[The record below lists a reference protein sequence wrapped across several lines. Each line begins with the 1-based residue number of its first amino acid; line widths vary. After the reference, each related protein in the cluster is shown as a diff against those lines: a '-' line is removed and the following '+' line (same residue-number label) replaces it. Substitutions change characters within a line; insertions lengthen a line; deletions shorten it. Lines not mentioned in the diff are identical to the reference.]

1 MIVNSSIA
9 VAKDNTIR
17 VSPLKLGNITRLIV
31 NLKASKAINQL
42 KFSQKR
48 ISITVLKVLNA
59 AIANAEN
66 NKQLDID
73 NLFVK
78 EAYVGKS
85 LSMKRFRPRAKGRAS
100 SIIKPFSKLT
110 IVLEERK
117 NSKSKT
123 GKK

>member
-1 MIVNSSIA
+1 MVNSSIA

-48 ISITVLKVLNA
+48 ISMSVLKVLNA

-73 NLFVK
+73 NLFVR

-100 SIIKPFSKLT
+100 SIVKPFSRLT

-117 NSKSKT
+117 NSKTEK

>member
-1 MIVNSSIA
+1 MDNKLTA
-9 VAKDNTIR
+9 FAKDNTIR
-17 VSPLKLGNITRLIV
+17 VSSLKLANVARSIV
-31 NLKASKAINQL
+31 NLKVSKAVNQL

-48 ISITVLKVLNA
+48 ISINVLKVLNS

-85 LSMKRFRPRAKGRAS
+85 LTMKRFRPRAKGRAT
-100 SIIKPFSKLT
+100 SIHKPFSKLT
-110 IVLEERK
+110 IVVEEK
-117 NSKSKT
+117 SMKKKESK
-123 GKK
+123 

>member
-1 MIVNSSIA
+1 MDNKLTA
-9 VAKDNTIR
+9 FAKDNTIR
-17 VSPLKLGNITRLIV
+17 VSSLKLANVARSIV
-31 NLKASKAINQL
+31 NLKASKAVNQL

-48 ISITVLKVLNA
+48 ISINVLKVLNA

-85 LSMKRFRPRAKGRAS
+85 LTMKRFRPRAKGRAS
-100 SIIKPFSKLT
+100 SIHKPFSKLT
-110 IVLEERK
+110 IVVEEK
-117 NSKSKT
+117 SMKKKESK
-123 GKK
+123 

>member
-1 MIVNSSIA
+1 MVNNSIA

-48 ISITVLKVLNA
+48 ISKHVLKVLNA

-73 NLFVK
+73 NLFVR

-100 SIIKPFSKLT
+100 SIVKPFSKLT

-117 NSKSKT
+117 NSKAEK

>member
-1 MIVNSSIA
+1 MDNKLTA
-9 VAKDNTIR
+9 FAKDNTIR
-17 VSPLKLGNITRLIV
+17 VSSLKLANVARSIV
-31 NLKASKAINQL
+31 NLKVSKAVNQL

-48 ISITVLKVLNA
+48 ISNNVLKVLNA

-85 LSMKRFRPRAKGRAS
+85 LTMKRFRPRAKGRAT
-100 SIIKPFSKLT
+100 SIHKPFSKLT
-110 IVLEERK
+110 IVVEEK
-117 NSKSKT
+117 NIKEKEKESK
-123 GKK
+123 

>member
-1 MIVNSSIA
+1 MDNKLTA
-9 VAKDNTIR
+9 FAKDNTIR
-17 VSPLKLGNITRLIV
+17 VSSLKLANVARSIV

-48 ISITVLKVLNA
+48 ISINVLKVLNA

-85 LSMKRFRPRAKGRAS
+85 LTMKRFRPRAKGRAT
-100 SIIKPFSKLT
+100 SIHKPFSKLT
-110 IVLEERK
+110 IVVEEK
-117 NSKSKT
+117 NMKEKQKESK
-123 GKK
+123 

>member
-1 MIVNSSIA
+1 MINNSIA
-9 VAKDNTIR
+9 IAKDNTIR
-17 VSPLKLGNITRLIV
+17 VSSLKLGNIARLIV
-31 NLKASKAINQL
+31 DLKASKAINQL

-85 LSMKRFRPRAKGRAS
+85 LSMKRFRPRAKGRAA
-100 SIIKPFSKLT
+100 SIVKPFSKLT

-117 NSKSKT
+117 NSKSEK

>member
-1 MIVNSSIA
+1 MDNKLTA
-9 VAKDNTIR
+9 FAKDNTIR
-17 VSPLKLGNITRLIV
+17 VSSLKLANVARSIV
-31 NLKASKAINQL
+31 NLKASRAVNQL

-48 ISITVLKVLNA
+48 ISINVLKVLNA

-85 LSMKRFRPRAKGRAS
+85 LTMKRFRPRAKGRAS
-100 SIIKPFSKLT
+100 SIHKPFSKLT
-110 IVLEERK
+110 IVVEEK
-117 NSKSKT
+117 SMKEKESK
-123 GKK
+123 

>member
-1 MIVNSSIA
+1 MNNKMIAI
-9 VAKDNTIR
+9 AKDNTIR
-17 VSPLKLGNITRLIV
+17 VSALKLANVARSIV
-31 NLKASKAINQL
+31 NLKASKAVNQL

-48 ISITVLKVLNA
+48 ISINVLKVLNS

-100 SIIKPFSKLT
+100 SIVKPFSKLT
-110 IVLEERK
+110 IVVEEK
-117 NSKSKT
+117 KITEIKKESK
-123 GKK
+123 

>member
-1 MIVNSSIA
+1 MVNSSIA

-17 VSPLKLGNITRLIV
+17 VSPLKLANITRLIV

-48 ISITVLKVLNA
+48 ISMHVLKVLNA

-73 NLFVK
+73 NLFVR

-100 SIIKPFSKLT
+100 SIVKPFSKLT

-117 NSKSKT
+117 NSKSEK

>member
-1 MIVNSSIA
+1 MMANNSIA
-9 VAKDNTIR
+9 IAKDNTIR
-17 VSPLKLGNITRLIV
+17 VSSLKLGNITKLIV
-31 NLKASKAINQL
+31 NLKVSKAINQL

-48 ISITVLKVLNA
+48 ISIIVLKVLNA

-100 SIIKPFSKLT
+100 SIVKPFSKLT

-117 NSKSKT
+117 NSKSEK

>member
-1 MIVNSSIA
+1 MDNKLTA
-9 VAKDNTIR
+9 FAKDNTIR
-17 VSPLKLGNITRLIV
+17 VSSLKLANVARSII

-48 ISITVLKVLNA
+48 IAINVLKVLNA

-85 LSMKRFRPRAKGRAS
+85 LTMKRFRPRAKGRAT
-100 SIIKPFSKLT
+100 SINKPFSKLT
-110 IVLEERK
+110 IVVEEK
-117 NSKSKT
+117 NMKETESK
-123 GKK
+123 

>member
-1 MIVNSSIA
+1 MINNSIA
-9 VAKDNTIR
+9 IAKANTIR
-17 VSPLKLGNITRLIV
+17 VSLLKLQNIARLIV
-31 NLKASKAINQL
+31 NLKVSKAINQL

-48 ISITVLKVLNA
+48 ISMIVLKVLNA

-85 LSMKRFRPRAKGRAS
+85 VSMKRFRPRAKGRAS

-117 NSKSKT
+117 NNKSEK

>member
-1 MIVNSSIA
+1 MDKKMIAI
-9 VAKDNTIR
+9 AKDNTIR
-17 VSPLKLGNITRLIV
+17 VSSLKLGNIARSIV
-31 NLKASKAINQL
+31 NLKASKAVNQL

-48 ISITVLKVLNA
+48 ISINVLKVLNA

-85 LSMKRFRPRAKGRAS
+85 LRMKRFRPRAKGRAS

-110 IVLEERK
+110 VIVEERK
-117 NSKSKT
+117 EKLNKEESK
-123 GKK
+123 

>member
-1 MIVNSSIA
+1 MVNNSIA
-9 VAKDNTIR
+9 IAKDNTIR
-17 VSPLKLGNITRLIV
+17 VSPLKLGNIARLIV
-31 NLKASKAINQL
+31 DLKASKAINQL

-48 ISITVLKVLNA
+48 ISIPVLKVLNA

-85 LSMKRFRPRAKGRAS
+85 LSMKRFKPRAKGRAS

-117 NSKSKT
+117 NNKSEK

>member
-1 MIVNSSIA
+1 MVNSSIA
-9 VAKDNTIR
+9 VAKDNSIR

-48 ISITVLKVLNA
+48 ISMHVLKVLNA

-73 NLFVK
+73 NLFVR

-100 SIIKPFSKLT
+100 SIVKPFSRLT

-117 NSKSKT
+117 NSKSEK

>member
-1 MIVNSSIA
+1 MDNKLTA
-9 VAKDNTIR
+9 FAKDNTIR
-17 VSPLKLGNITRLIV
+17 VSSLKLANVARSIV

-48 ISITVLKVLNA
+48 ISVNVLKVLNA

-85 LSMKRFRPRAKGRAS
+85 LTMKRFRPRAKGRAS
-100 SIIKPFSKLT
+100 SILKPFSKLT
-110 IVLEERK
+110 IVVEEK
-117 NSKSKT
+117 NMKKKESK
-123 GKK
+123 

>member
-1 MIVNSSIA
+1 MDNKLTAI
-9 VAKDNTIR
+9 AKDNTMR
-17 VSPLKLGNITRLIV
+17 VSALKLGNVARSIV
-31 NLKASKAINQL
+31 KLKVSKAVNQL

-48 ISITVLKVLNA
+48 ISINVLKVLNA

-73 NLFVK
+73 NLFIK

-110 IVLEERK
+110 VIVEERK
-117 NSKSKT
+117 TKT
-123 GKK
+123 VKKESN

>member
-1 MIVNSSIA
+1 MVNNSIA

-48 ISITVLKVLNA
+48 ISRHVLKVLNA

-73 NLFVK
+73 NLFIR

-85 LSMKRFRPRAKGRAS
+85 LSMKRFRARAKGRAS

-117 NSKSKT
+117 NSKFEK

>member
-1 MIVNSSIA
+1 MVNSSIA
-9 VAKDNTIR
+9 VAKDNSIR

-48 ISITVLKVLNA
+48 ISKHVLKVLNA

-73 NLFVK
+73 NLFVR

-100 SIIKPFSKLT
+100 SIVKPFSKLT

-117 NSKSKT
+117 NSKSEK